1 MDLFACG
8 QGTERQSTKLS
19 ALMVFSALGYVLYSR
34 EGYGYVYGFYVNSP
48 QSAQHCRAGGSS
60 FALAMPR
67 IRGRPRRGAG
77 WYAAESRR
85 KRHQKFAQAIR
96 VARRKRRASATAAP
110 SPPRT
115 YVEEDLSITL
125 PADFSESRMFV
136 VPDNWDPPTRFG
148 HSPIALTSGN
158 LPQPSIAPSETYAAC
173 LVEEETPDCTTGEQE
188 QGTSLDSKT
197 RGPEPSRDG
206 LEPKRNSP
214 PSPPLLHPEHL
225 KLIFE
230 VRSLVDD
237 QAFRAMRVSQ
247 RLDMLYAAYSKA
259 TPRRQCPTCAQPFVL
274 PGNGGNST
282 E

>member
-1 MDLFACG
+1 MA
-8 QGTERQSTKLS
+8 KKK
-19 ALMVFSALGYVLYSR
+19 
-34 EGYGYVYGFYVNSP
+34 
-48 QSAQHCRAGGSS
+48 
-60 FALAMPR
+60 
-67 IRGRPRRGAG
+67 RRGG
-77 WYAAESRR
+77 
-85 KRHQKFAQAIR
+85 
-96 VARRKRRASATAAP
+96 ATAAP

-148 HSPIALTSGN
+148 TRQLLPIWATFHS
-158 LPQPSIAPSETYAAC
+158 QPPLRVKSTRPAWWRRSHR
-173 LVEEETPDCTTGEQE
+173 
-188 QGTSLDSKT
+188 TSLLGSRSTGLPLDCKT

-206 LEPKRNSP
+206 MEPERNSP
-214 PSPPLLHPEHL
+214 PSPSLLHPEHL

-237 QAFRAMRVSQ
+237 QVFRAMRVSQ

-274 PGNGGNST
+274 PGNGGNFD
-282 E
+282 